1 MEKPRILLVEDE
13 MDLGNVVRQY
23 LEISDFEVDW
33 VTNGR
38 QAYDLLR
45 SPAPTRHPP
54 SPPPGAPAATLHL
67 PASAAPRQSPAPNY
81 QIVLIDVSMPEMDG
95 FELAEKIVQLG
106 LKLPFLFL
114 TARNEKADRLHGLK
128 LGADD
133 YIIKP
138 FDVDELVLRIRNII
152 KRNTGATLFTPA
164 SADPFVR
171 REDVVFHKDSLKLLI
186 GNKKEIVLTPREA
199 ELLDYLFRNENR
211 ILKREEI
218 LSQLWGENDYF
229 LGRSLDVFISRLR
242 KHLSDSD
249 FISIDN
255 VYGVGFVF
263 NVKRR

>member
-1 MEKPRILLVEDE
+1 MKKSRILLVEDE
-13 MDLGNVVRQY
+13 IDLGNVVRQY

-38 QAYDLLR
+38 QAFDRLR
-45 SPAPTRHPP
+45 TSKHD
-54 SPPPGAPAATLHL
+54 
-67 PASAAPRQSPAPNY
+67 Y
-81 QIVLIDVSMPEMDG
+81 QIALIDVAMPEMDG
-95 FELAEKIVQLG
+95 FQLADRIVQLG

-114 TARNEKADRLHGLK
+114 TARNEKKDRLHGLK

-133 YIIKP
+133 YISKP
-138 FDVDELVLRIRNII
+138 FDVDELVLRIKNII
-152 KRNTGATLFTPA
+152 KRSSGSQPAPA
-164 SADPFVR
+164 SPVIR
-171 REDVVFHKDSLKLLI
+171 REDVVFSKDTLKLSI
-186 GNKKEIVLTPREA
+186 NGKKEILLTPREA

-242 KHLSDSD
+242 KHLSASSC
-249 FISIDN
+249 ISIDN

-263 NVKRR
+263 NVRQ